1 MATIVDARGKAC
13 PQPVID
19 AKNALKEHGAP
30 VIVLVDNDIARQ
42 NVEKMAAQLNLSA
55 QTDITED
62 GAFRVLIQQ
71 VRSEVLGAVLND
83 SGDRLSSMLDSMPAV
98 DCVPCMPVSN
108 GKTVVVLSSNC
119 MGSGDDTLGAA
130 LMKGFVYALSQLDN
144 APDTVLLYNGGAK
157 LSVEGAET
165 VQDLKILEEN
175 GTEILTCGTCLNHY
189 GLTNKLAVGEVTNM
203 YVIAEKLSE
212 AGKVIRP

>member
-42 NVEKMAAQLNLSA
+42 NVEKMAAQLNFSA